1 MKVTKVVGN
10 QRQIV
15 DLDVRTTA
23 SFARALTTKNVVST
37 SVSTINTPAEQ
48 SLLAKKLATCVRP
61 FAFAIVQQLQEKKS

>member
-23 SFARALTTKNVVST
+23 SFARALTTKNVVDMT
-37 SVSTINTPAEQ
+37 VSTINTTSEQ
-48 SLLAKKLATCVRP
+48 ALLVKTIQTRVRP
-61 FAFAIVQQLQEKKS
+61 FAIAIVEEKK

>member
-23 SFARALTTKNVVST
+23 SFARALNTKNVVDMT
-37 SVSTINTPAEQ
+37 VSTINTTSEQ
-48 SLLAKKLATCVRP
+48 ALLVKTIQTRVRP
-61 FAFAIVQQLQEKKS
+61 FAIAIVEEKK

>member
-1 MKVTKVVGN
+1 MKITKVVGN

-37 SVSTINTPAEQ
+37 SVSTINTTAEQ
-48 SLLAKKLATCVRP
+48 SLIVKTIQTCVRP
-61 FAFAIVQQLQEKKS
+61 FAIAIVQEKK

>member
-1 MKVTKVVGN
+1 MKITKVVGN

-37 SVSTINTPAEQ
+37 SVSTINTTSEQ
-48 SLLAKKLATCVRP
+48 ALLVKTIQTCVRP
-61 FAFAIVQQLQEKKS
+61 FAIAIVQQLQEKK